1 MRKKI
6 PTARTGSMAD
16 TICERLAETRAEA
29 GYSRRALGVAA
40 GLSPR
45 IVALVESGK
54 TAPKRSTLER
64 LAEVLGCHAEW
75 LATGRGPR
83 RRRRV
88 SS

>member
-1 MRKKI
+1 
-6 PTARTGSMAD
+6 MAN

-40 GLSPR
+40 GLSAR

-54 TAPKRSTLER
+54 TAPKRSTLEA

-75 LATGRGPR
+75 LATGNGPR
-83 RRRRV
+83 MMRRKRV
-88 SS
+88 AS